1 MDKLWGAALSS
12 FKSNTSGLEFA
23 SLNSALNVFDKAS
36 SKQPE
41 VHPANPSGP
50 SAAPA
55 TASNAGPATTPAG
68 PAIES
73 PADEVHPPKPKVKP
87 ADEVHP
93 PKPKVLSRPAKAGPE
108 DEVVRPTS
116 KLTAAAPAP
125 KAMPKHMPAALVMD
139 SSDDELPEDLGDA
152 DSENAAVDP
161 YMLVASAATSI
172 ADQLAESAAK
182 VAEIE
187 GASDTESGSV
197 DMPNF
202 ADDSDDAE
210 AAREVH
216 EAFKQTTDLDSKS
229 YSALKKMMFDC
240 MPDKPK
246 RCQTERPRG
255 GRHERLKRERRA
267 MKTHDL
273 REKEREEKAAKAKPA
288 GGPLPVGLQVAN
300 VRPMAVPPPPPPV
313 RGVKRPPPPPTPP
326 APPPWRMQQLQG
338 LPKPP
343 SKSCNL
349 YSFSL
354 LL

>member
-1 MDKLWGAALSS
+1 MSACAVSIACEKSRTCAGAMDQLWGAALSG

-23 SLNSALNVFDKAS
+23 SLNSALSVFEKAS
-36 SKQPE
+36 SKKPA

-73 PADEVHPPKPKVKP
+73 PEILPPKPKT
-87 ADEVHP
+87 
-93 PKPKVLSRPAKAGPE
+93 RPAKAGPE
-108 DEVVRPTS
+108 DEVVLPRP
-116 KLTAAAPAP
+116 KVIAAAPAP
-125 KAMPKHMPAALVMD
+125 KVMPKETPAVHVTD

-161 YMLVASAATSI
+161 YMLVASAANSM
-172 ADQLAESAAK
+172 AGQLAESAAK
-182 VAEIE
+182 VAEVE

-197 DMPNF
+197 MDF

-229 YSALKKMMFDC
+229 YSALKKMMLDC

-246 RCQTERPRG
+246 RCQKERPRG
-255 GRHERLKRERRA
+255 GRLEKLKRERKA
-267 MKTHDL
+267 MKAHDL
-273 REKEREEKAAKAKPA
+273 REKEREEKAAKAKSA

-300 VRPMAVPPPPPPV
+300 VQPKPVLLAPPPPPPV
-313 RGVKRPPPPPTPP
+313 PRGVKRAAPPPPPTPP
-326 APPPWRMQQLQG
+326 SPPPWRLQQLG
-338 LPKPP
+338 LPAPP
-343 SKSCNL
+343 SMRCNL
-349 YSFSL
+349 Y
-354 LL
+354 